1 MLRIVEAR
9 QQFLPWSHMGVSR
22 AVARERASGD
32 VKTLHNE
39 SAPLCVRFRGETGI
53 RMVGRAA
60 QIDAFSAN
68 KSAREVSA
76 YGSGKSMGRLGDEFP
91 PEGIAANSC

>member
-1 MLRIVEAR
+1 
-9 QQFLPWSHMGVSR
+9 
-22 AVARERASGD
+22 
-32 VKTLHNE
+32 
-39 SAPLCVRFRGETGI
+39 
-53 RMVGRAA
+53 MVGRAA